1 MGCNCTANLRA
12 DIIKRFFAN
21 DARRHEFAL
30 ELIRIVE
37 CQQTVMSLDLQEW
50 FRIYFGFSDILFEE
64 FLACVM
70 KRQTTM
76 SAELQKVIRSR
87 YFPTSQQM
95 ALDFIRVVLCSC
107 CPAICGT
114 DIDIVGI
121 YQGDP
126 VADGWY
132 LRQGAG
138 ASAEVAE
145 IVYIESDTI
154 TESRVCDS
162 RIADY
167 GHPNGINGG
176 YEAPHYYNSGGDW
189 LPMLEVGLKDLG
201 SNDYEFTIWG
211 ADPFPYDIAG
221 STILVQYST
230 DGGTT
235 WIDGGTADGTSLG
248 GTFIPVTFNTG
259 TNTFIYRTIVTLAN
273 GCQFYNPAPDGS
285 NAPVTY
291 FILDDQFLSQFIGWT
306 FNGTDLLD
314 FRNNVLPT
322 LPNFLLDSSADGA
335 GDSLYVAFSGVNH
348 PNIVVVDAVSDPIT
362 LDWTTLIAKIPCL
375 SATFTVN
382 DPSDTTL
389 QTLNIGSYIIAA
401 TAIAF
406 TDPSFVSVIQAQ
418 MRGNG
423 FGSLTTVEINIVGND
438 VTITFRNSN
447 GLVTGISWVDS
458 AMNTGDETLTTC
470 I

>member
-1 MGCNCTANLRA
+1 
-12 DIIKRFFAN
+12 
-21 DARRHEFAL
+21 
-30 ELIRIVE
+30 
-37 CQQTVMSLDLQEW
+37 
-50 FRIYFGFSDILFEE
+50 
-64 FLACVM
+64 M

-167 GHPNGINGG
+167 GHPNGLNSG
-176 YEAPHYYNSGGDW
+176 YESPHYYNSGGDW

-201 SNDYEFTIWG
+201 SNDYEFKIWG
-211 ADPFPYDIAG
+211 VDPFPYDIAG

-248 GTFIPVTFNTG
+248 DTFIPVTFNTG

-273 GCQFYNPAPDGS
+273 GCQFFNPAPTQSSSSYCIDYAVIDGGIGFNVLGTINGVNPPEQATVVATMGEPYQGVTGAYGGVYLLGGGDTFYVQVARPS
-285 NAPVTY
+285 TSPVTASLATV
-291 FILDDQFLSQFIGWT
+291 LDALGNSVPAPTQNTACELHRQIAQFT
-306 FNGTDLLD
+306 FVDADLTGIQNFTINGVNMISPDTFAINRAELADNIKTGLQLEYGFFD
-314 FRNNVLPT
+314 
-322 LPNFLLDSSADGA
+322 PNMSIYIYQLGNECFVVI
-335 GDSLYVAFSGVNH
+335 DSLYDFQDLFWQDTLGNSG
-348 PNIVVVDAVSDPIT
+348 T
-362 LDWTTLIAKIPCL
+362 
-375 SATFTVN
+375 ATFI
-382 DPSDTTL
+382 L
-389 QTLNIGSYIIAA
+389 Q
-401 TAIAF
+401 
-406 TDPSFVSVIQAQ
+406 
-418 MRGNG
+418 
-423 FGSLTTVEINIVGND
+423 
-438 VTITFRNSN
+438 
-447 GLVTGISWVDS
+447 
-458 AMNTGDETLTTC
+458 
-470 I
+470 